1 MTVIDDLTRLRHMR
15 DAAREILEFMKE
27 QSRESL
33 DSNRMLQ
40 MAVIKELEIIGEAAN
55 NISPEIQK
63 KYSKLP
69 WRQMIG
75 MRNRLVHVYFGVDV
89 DVIWQTVQESLAP
102 LIEELEKVIFVLS
115 KKSDNS

>member
-1 MTVIDDLTRLRHMR
+1 MTAIDDLTRLRHMR

-55 NISPEIQK
+55 NISPKIQK

-75 MRNRLVHVYFGVDV
+75 MRNRLVHVYFGVDI
-89 DVIWQTVQESLAP
+89 DVIWQTIQENLVRKYCQ
-102 LIEELEKVIFVLS
+102 ITC
-115 KKSDNS
+115 